1 MEFSPFPIPKS
12 SESTRLTALLSQLPK
27 LTIPLPLQPLET
39 FTLFPRLPID
49 IRVKLWKLMS
59 TQPRKIKLFF
69 DVPSGSRA
77 ESRTIE
83 GQSKIPVVLQ
93 INRESREEGLRF
105 YTQCKESVGVRL
117 GRHWVNYI
125 YINFEV
131 DHFSHAFPPVSELG
145 CDFNFGQEV
154 LKKIKFVDANFYGM
168 GEHQV
173 FRFAYFVL
181 ALFLMLA
188 ESLVDFRFA
197 ITSND
202 YQRFASPGVPRVQNV
217 GGHLVARVWVKEL
230 LEYIGRFVVWYAGR
244 RLQSPKSFPGGDQQ
258 SATKLVQNIS
268 VVFSEGSSDAA
279 VWDYSLP
286 DLDKLPGQE
295 KQIKFE

>member
-1 MEFSPFPIPKS
+1 MESSLFSILKS

-49 IRVKLWKLMS
+49 IRVKVWKLMS
-59 TQPRKIKLFF
+59 TQPRKVKLFF
-69 DVPSGSRA
+69 DTPSGSRA

-93 INRESREEGLRF
+93 INRESREEGLQF

-117 GRHWVNYI
+117 VGHWVNCI

-131 DHFSHAFPPVSELG
+131 DHFSHAFPPGIAIG
-145 CDFNFGQEV
+145 CNFNFGQEV
-154 LKKIKFVDANFYGM
+154 LKKIKFVDAHFCSM
-168 GEHQV
+168 GEDRV
-173 FRFAYFVL
+173 FQFEYFVL
-181 ALFLMLA
+181 ARFLMLA

-202 YQRFASPGVPRVQNV
+202 YQKLACPGVLRLQTVS
-217 GGHLVARVWVKEL
+217 GHLVARVWVKEL
-230 LEYIGRFVVWYAGR
+230 LEDMCRFAVWYAGR
-244 RLQSPKSFPGGDQQ
+244 GRQSSKSFPGGDQQ
-258 SATKLVQNIS
+258 SATKMVQNIS
-268 VVFSEGSSDAA
+268 AVFSEGLPDAA

-286 DLDKLPGQE
+286 DLDKLPRQE
-295 KQIKFE
+295 KQIKV